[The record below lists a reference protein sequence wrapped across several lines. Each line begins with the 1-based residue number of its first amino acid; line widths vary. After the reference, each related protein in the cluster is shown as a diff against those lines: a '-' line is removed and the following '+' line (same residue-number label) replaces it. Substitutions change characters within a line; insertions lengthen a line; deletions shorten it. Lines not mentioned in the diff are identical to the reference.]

1 MLAVACGGEV
11 WIYVRSVGTGTE
23 SWDCVDHIL
32 APCAGPPGLVTALC
46 FFGTTLSC
54 RHLFIGHAKAGW
66 TTWLAPRSYHRTP
79 FTEDGD
85 VCTIGSATIPP
96 SEQFIAIATL
106 DNSLVTYSLREGGP
120 DVETHFEVNS
130 REVINYR
137 PVLPIVSTSS
147 ELILKGTAVGDIDVL
162 DPRTNSTASLHHG
175 TFTFIKL

>member
-1 MLAVACGGEV
+1 MQKP
-11 WIYVRSVGTGTE
+11 VGQLG
-23 SWDCVDHIL
+23 WPL
-32 APCAGPPGLVTALC
+32 GPTIVH
-46 FFGTTLSC
+46 
-54 RHLFIGHAKAGW
+54 HLRKMA
-66 TTWLAPRSYHRTP
+66 
-79 FTEDGD
+79 
-85 VCTIGSATIPP
+85 IGSATIPP